1 MRGSRSLG
9 CEGILN
15 HAAERHSRMKYG
27 EATMDQDPDNA
38 IGVELEL
45 LRAEVKRLNEQ
56 RYFRYESSFFWVA
69 VWSLARGLFF
79 GLGSALGATILL
91 AFLVRMLGSIDF
103 IPILGDWANQ
113 IIEQIQTNS
122 PQ

>member
-1 MRGSRSLG
+1 MEIDKFDTVG
-9 CEGILN
+9 
-15 HAAERHSRMKYG
+15 A
-27 EATMDQDPDNA
+27 
-38 IGVELEL
+38 ELEA

-91 AFLVRMLGSIDF
+91 AFVVRMLGSIDF
-103 IPILGDWANQ
+103 IPILGDWAEQ
-113 IIEQIQTNS
+113 IIGEIQKNGS
-122 PQ
+122 Q

>member
-1 MRGSRSLG
+1 
-9 CEGILN
+9 
-15 HAAERHSRMKYG
+15 
-27 EATMDQDPDNA
+27 MDSDRFDTV
-38 IGVELEL
+38 GTELEA

-103 IPILGDWANQ
+103 IPILGDWAEQ
-113 IIEQIQTNS
+113 IIDEIQTNG

>member
-1 MRGSRSLG
+1 
-9 CEGILN
+9 
-15 HAAERHSRMKYG
+15 
-27 EATMDQDPDNA
+27 MDSDKFDTVGA
-38 IGVELEL
+38 ELEA

-91 AFLVRMLGSIDF
+91 AFVVRMLGSIDF
-103 IPILGDWANQ
+103 IPILGDWAEQ
-113 IIEQIQTNS
+113 IIDEIQKNGS
-122 PQ
+122 Q

>member
-1 MRGSRSLG
+1 MESDKFDTVG
-9 CEGILN
+9 
-15 HAAERHSRMKYG
+15 A
-27 EATMDQDPDNA
+27 
-38 IGVELEL
+38 ELEA

-91 AFLVRMLGSIDF
+91 AFVVRMLGSIDF
-103 IPILGDWANQ
+103 IPILGDWAEQ
-113 IIEQIQTNS
+113 IIDEIQKNGS
-122 PQ
+122 Q

>member
-1 MRGSRSLG
+1 
-9 CEGILN
+9 
-15 HAAERHSRMKYG
+15 
-27 EATMDQDPDNA
+27 MDRDPDSA
-38 IGVELEL
+38 IGLELEL

-91 AFLVRMLGSIDF
+91 AVVVRMLGSIDF
-103 IPILGDWANQ
+103 IPILGDWAKQ
-113 IIEQIQTNS
+113 IIEQIQTNG

>member
-1 MRGSRSLG
+1 
-9 CEGILN
+9 
-15 HAAERHSRMKYG
+15 
-27 EATMDQDPDNA
+27 MDSDKFDTV
-38 IGVELEL
+38 GTELEA

-69 VWSLARGLFF
+69 VWSLSRGLFF

-91 AFLVRMLGSIDF
+91 AFLIRMLGSIDF
-103 IPILGDWANQ
+103 IPILGDWAEQ
-113 IIEQIQTNS
+113 IIEEIQTNG